1 MPTYDYIC
9 PNGHPY
15 SETRSMAD
23 SQVRETCPKP
33 DCNLQLNRVW
43 RTPTITFKG
52 RGFYST
58 GG

>member
-1 MPTYDYIC
+1 MPTYDYVC

-15 SETRSMAD
+15 SETRSMTAL
-23 SQVRETCPKP
+23 QARETCPEP
-33 DCNLQLNRVW
+33 DCNLQLKRVW
-43 RTPTITFKG
+43 RTPVITFKG